1 MGWERDKRGEWDWY
15 MHTLRYGMLI
25 KGLLN
30 KTGRSAQDSM
40 ITYIGEKRVDICIC
54 MADSLCFQP
63 EVNTALQ
70 INYTP
75 IIFF

>member
-1 MGWERDKRGEWDWY
+1 
-15 MHTLRYGMLI
+15 MLI

-75 IIFF
+75 IIFFKRYVLKVELGRGNNQGSLS